1 MNARFYGRKPRH
13 TYAYARITADCP
25 EDPGEIE
32 CTDSATPG
40 VLSFDDAQ
48 ARNPR
53 VTQPAPASLL
63 TIFGATGDLAQR
75 MLLPSL
81 YSLQAE
87 NLLPPQMR
95 ILGTA
100 RSELDRE
107 GFANLV
113 SAAIGE
119 RIPSTERND
128 AALRGLLA
136 RLDYGAASVD
146 DDASMQRLAVKV
158 GELRNDGD
166 VLYHLSTA
174 PRFYVPAC
182 HALGAHG
189 AADARTRVML
199 EKPIGKDLASA
210 NAINDGVA
218 QVFDEERVYR
228 VDHYLGKEG
237 VQNLIALRFGNALF
251 EPLWN
256 SVHIEQVQ
264 ITVGETVGVEGR
276 GDYYDDSGAM
286 RDMLQNHLLQLLCLV
301 AMEPPARFEPTAVR
315 NEKIKVLR
323 SLRAIGREQVAHELV
338 AGQYTAG
345 AIDGVA
351 VPGYAQELGRDSRTE
366 TFVAL
371 RAHVDNWRW
380 SGVPFYL
387 RTGKRLPSRST
398 EIYIQ
403 FRKVPYSIF
412 GGRAAADMLPN
423 GLLIRL
429 QPEERIELDLMSKT
443 PGLDRSG
450 LRLSQVALD
459 LDFHEEFASARK
471 RIAYER
477 LYLDAIEG
485 NGTLFV
491 RRDETEAAWQ
501 WVDAIL
507 DGWRSANHA
516 PKPYPAGTWG
526 PSAAVSLIE
535 RHGHGWRE

>member
-1 MNARFYGRKPRH
+1 
-13 TYAYARITADCP
+13 
-25 EDPGEIE
+25 
-32 CTDSATPG
+32 
-40 VLSFDDAQ
+40 
-48 ARNPR
+48 
-53 VTQPAPASLL
+53 VTQASPASLL
-63 TIFGATGDLAQR
+63 TIFGATGDLSRR

-87 NLLPPQMR
+87 KLLPDGMR

-100 RSELDRE
+100 RSELDRSA
-107 GFANLV
+107 FAQLV
-113 SAAIGE
+113 ADSIHE
-119 RIPSTERND
+119 RIPADERNPE
-128 AALRGLLA
+128 ALQGLLE
-136 RLDYGAASVD
+136 RLDFFSASADNVVSMAGLSD
-146 DDASMQRLAVKV
+146 KIAS
-158 GELRNDGD
+158 LRNGD
-166 VLYHLSTA
+166 VLYHMSTA
-174 PRFYVPAC
+174 PKFYGPAC
-182 HALGAHG
+182 QALAANG
-189 AADARTRVML
+189 AAGPGTRVML
-199 EKPIGKDLASA
+199 EKPIGKDLPSA
-210 NAINDGVA
+210 IAINDAVA
-218 QVFDEERVYR
+218 AAFDEERIFR
-228 VDHYLGKEG
+228 TDHYLGKEG
-237 VQNLIALRFGNALF
+237 VQNLIALRFGNSLF
-251 EPLWN
+251 EPLW
-256 SVHIEQVQ
+256 SARHIEQVQ

-276 GDYYDDSGAM
+276 GDYYDESGAL

-301 AMEPPARFEPTAVR
+301 AMEPPARFDPAAVR

-323 SLRAIGREQVAHELV
+323 SLRAIDRSNVSTESVV
-338 AGQYTAG
+338 GQYSAG
-345 AIDGVA
+345 ASDGKV
-351 VPGYAQELGRDSRTE
+351 VPGYAEELGRASRTE

-412 GGRAAADMLPN
+412 GGPAAADMQPN

-443 PGLDRSG
+443 PGLDRAG

-471 RIAYER
+471 RISYER

-491 RRDETEAAWQ
+491 RRDETEAAWK
-501 WVDAIL
+501 WVDAIAE
-507 DGWRSANHA
+507 GWRENGMV

-526 PSAAVSLIE
+526 PSASVSLVD
-535 RHGHGWRE
+535 RLGHSWRE

>member
-1 MNARFYGRKPRH
+1 MTHA
-13 TYAYARITADCP
+13 
-25 EDPGEIE
+25 
-32 CTDSATPG
+32 
-40 VLSFDDAQ
+40 
-48 ARNPR
+48 
-53 VTQPAPASLL
+53 APASLL
-63 TIFGATGDLAQR
+63 TIFGATGDLARR

-87 NLLPPQMR
+87 QLLPANLR

-107 GFANLV
+107 AFANLV
-113 SAAIGE
+113 SASIAE
-119 RIPSTERND
+119 RIPAAERND
-128 AALRGLLA
+128 AALRGLLD
-136 RLDYGAASVD
+136 RLDYAAASVD
-146 DDASMQRLAVKV
+146 DDASMAALAAKV
-158 GELRNDGD
+158 QALRDGD
-166 VLYHLSTA
+166 VLYHMSTA
-174 PRFYVPAC
+174 PKFYGPAC
-182 HALGAHG
+182 AALAANGVAGAG
-189 AADARTRVML
+189 TRVML

-210 NAINDGVA
+210 IAINDSVA
-218 QVFDEERVYR
+218 MSFDEERVYR

-256 SVHIEQVQ
+256 ARHIEQVQ

-276 GDYYDDSGAM
+276 GDYYDDSGAL

-301 AMEPPARFEPTAVR
+301 AMEPPAKFDPTAVR

-323 SLRAIGREQVAHELV
+323 SLRPIGREQVAHESV

-351 VPGYAQELGRDSRTE
+351 VPGYADELGRSSRTE

-412 GGRAAADMLPN
+412 GGRAAGDMRPN

-429 QPEERIELDLMSKT
+429 QPEERIELDLMSKA

-450 LRLSQVALD
+450 LRLAQVALD

-501 WVDAIL
+501 WVDAIAE
-507 DGWRSANHA
+507 GWRAA
-516 PKPYPAGTWG
+516 GITPKPYPAGTWG
-526 PSAAVSLIE
+526 PGAAVSLTE

>member
-1 MNARFYGRKPRH
+1 MSV
-13 TYAYARITADCP
+13 TL
-25 EDPGEIE
+25 
-32 CTDSATPG
+32 AT
-40 VLSFDDAQ
+40 
-48 ARNPR
+48 
-53 VTQPAPASLL
+53 PASLL
-63 TIFGATGDLAQR
+63 TVFGATGDLARR

-87 NLLPPQMR
+87 RLLPEGMR

-107 GFANLV
+107 GFAQLV
-113 SAAIGE
+113 ADSIE
-119 RIPSTERND
+119 QRIPAHERSKD
-128 AALRGLLA
+128 ALRGLLE
-136 RLDYGAASVD
+136 RLDYLPASAD
-146 DDASMQRLAVKV
+146 DDASMAALAARVQA
-158 GELRNDGD
+158 LRTGD
-166 VLYHLSTA
+166 VLYHMSTA
-174 PRFYVPAC
+174 PRFYGPAC
-182 HALGAHG
+182 QALAAHG
-189 AADARTRVML
+189 AAGPGTRVML

-210 NAINDGVA
+210 IAINDAVA
-218 QVFDEERVYR
+218 RAFDEERIFR
-228 VDHYLGKEG
+228 TDHYLGKEG

-256 SVHIEQVQ
+256 ARHVEQVQ
-264 ITVGETVGVEGR
+264 ITVAETVGVEGR
-276 GDYYDDSGAM
+276 GDYYDEAGAL

-301 AMEPPARFEPTAVR
+301 AMEPPARFDPTAVR

-323 SLRAIGREQVAHELV
+323 SLRAIDAGNVATESV

-345 AIDGVA
+345 AIDGAA
-351 VPGYAQELGRDSRTE
+351 VPGYVDELGRSSHTE

-387 RTGKRLPSRST
+387 RTGKRLPARST
-398 EIYIQ
+398 EIYLQ

-412 GGRAAADMLPN
+412 GGAAAADMRPN
-423 GLLIRL
+423 GLLIKL

-443 PGLDRSG
+443 PGLDRHG

-459 LDFHEEFASARK
+459 LDFHQEFSSARR

-501 WVDAIL
+501 WVDAIAA
-507 DGWRSANHA
+507 GWRDAGML
-516 PKPYPAGTWG
+516 PRPYPAGTWG
-526 PSAAVSLIE
+526 PGAAISLVD
-535 RHGHGWRE
+535 RLGHGWRE

>member
-146 DDASMQRLAVKV
+146 DDASMQRLAAKV
-158 GELRNDGD
+158 GELRNSGD

-323 SLRAIGREQVAHELV
+323 SLRAIGREQVAHESV

-412 GGRAAADMLPN
+412 GGRAAGDMQPN

-507 DGWRSANHA
+507 EGWRSANHA

>member
-1 MNARFYGRKPRH
+1 MSV
-13 TYAYARITADCP
+13 TL
-25 EDPGEIE
+25 
-32 CTDSATPG
+32 AT
-40 VLSFDDAQ
+40 
-48 ARNPR
+48 
-53 VTQPAPASLL
+53 PASLL
-63 TIFGATGDLAQR
+63 TVFGATGDLARR

-87 NLLPPQMR
+87 RLLPQGMR

-107 GFANLV
+107 GFAQLV
-113 SAAIGE
+113 ADSIQQPIPAHE
-119 RIPSTERND
+119 RSEE
-128 AALRGLLA
+128 ALRGLLE
-136 RLDYGAASVD
+136 RLDYLPASAD
-146 DDASMQRLAVKV
+146 DDASMAALAARVQA
-158 GELRNDGD
+158 LRAGD
-166 VLYHLSTA
+166 VLYHMSTA
-174 PRFYVPAC
+174 PKFYGPAC
-182 HALGAHG
+182 QALAAHG
-189 AADARTRVML
+189 AAGPGTRVML

-210 NAINDGVA
+210 IAINDAVA
-218 QVFDEERVYR
+218 RAFDEERVYR

-256 SVHIEQVQ
+256 ARHIEQVQ
-264 ITVGETVGVEGR
+264 ITVAETVGVEGR
-276 GDYYDDSGAM
+276 GDYYDDAGAL

-301 AMEPPARFEPTAVR
+301 AMEPPARFDPTAVR

-323 SLRAIGREQVAHELV
+323 SLRAIDASNVATESV

-345 AIDGVA
+345 AIDGAA
-351 VPGYAQELGRDSRTE
+351 VPGYVEELGRPSRTE

-387 RTGKRLPSRST
+387 RTGKRLPARST
-398 EIYIQ
+398 EIYLQ

-412 GGRAAADMLPN
+412 GGAAAADMRPN
-423 GLLIRL
+423 GLLIKL

-443 PGLDRSG
+443 PGLDRHG

-459 LDFHEEFASARK
+459 LDFHQEFSSARR

-501 WVDAIL
+501 WVDAIAA
-507 DGWRSANHA
+507 GWRDAGML
-516 PKPYPAGTWG
+516 PRPYPAGTWG
-526 PSAAVSLIE
+526 PGAAISLVD
-535 RHGHGWRE
+535 RLGHGWRE

>member
-1 MNARFYGRKPRH
+1 MTHA
-13 TYAYARITADCP
+13 
-25 EDPGEIE
+25 
-32 CTDSATPG
+32 
-40 VLSFDDAQ
+40 
-48 ARNPR
+48 
-53 VTQPAPASLL
+53 APASLL
-63 TIFGATGDLAQR
+63 TIFGATGDLARR

-87 NLLPPQMR
+87 QLLPANLR

-100 RSELDRE
+100 RSALDRE

-113 SAAIGE
+113 SASIAE
-119 RIPSTERND
+119 RIPAAERND
-128 AALRGLLA
+128 AALRGLLD
-136 RLDYGAASVD
+136 RLDYAAASVD
-146 DDASMQRLAVKV
+146 DDDSMRALADKVK
-158 GELRNDGD
+158 ELRDGD
-166 VLYHLSTA
+166 VLYHMSTA
-174 PRFYVPAC
+174 PKFYGQAC
-182 HALGAHG
+182 HAL
-189 AADARTRVML
+189 AANGVAGTGTRVML

-210 NAINDGVA
+210 ITINDSVA
-218 QVFDEERVYR
+218 MSFDEERVYR

-256 SVHIEQVQ
+256 ARHIEQVQ

-276 GDYYDDSGAM
+276 GDYYDDSGAL

-301 AMEPPARFEPTAVR
+301 AMEPPAKFEPTAVR

-323 SLRAIGREQVAHELV
+323 SLRPIGRDQVAHESV

-345 AIDGVA
+345 ASDGVA
-351 VPGYAQELGRDSRTE
+351 VPGYADELGRSSRTE

-412 GGRAAADMLPN
+412 GGRAASDMQPN

-429 QPEERIELDLMSKT
+429 QPEERIELDLMSKA

-450 LRLSQVALD
+450 LRLAQVGLD

-501 WVDAIL
+501 WVDAIAE
-507 DGWRSANHA
+507 GWRAA
-516 PKPYPAGTWG
+516 GITPKPYPAGTWG
-526 PSAAVSLIE
+526 PGAAVSLTE